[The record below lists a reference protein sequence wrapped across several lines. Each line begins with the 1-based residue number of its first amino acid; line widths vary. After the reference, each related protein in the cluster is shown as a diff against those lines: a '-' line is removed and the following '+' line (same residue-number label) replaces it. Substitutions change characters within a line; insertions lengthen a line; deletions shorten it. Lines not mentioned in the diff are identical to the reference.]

1 MLCLSH
7 ARYGRDRWDFRSAR
21 AQNRISHLLKRPVG
35 NQEPSFLRQIRGD
48 QAPKAHSPR
57 SSGIQASSSV
67 RSARPPSRQGQEA
80 LNFLS
85 SGNPL
90 GNPGLTGMTRQRCS
104 EVYLKRIQIERKSKV
119 LPADIAREYLRGV
132 GKPVIITDA
141 TENWPAR
148 SKWTFEFFKTAYGSD
163 LATAWL
169 GRGSG
174 IGKLTTLSA
183 YIDFLDTPLAEL
195 PGVWTGKDIG
205 KDGRP
210 PQAAPGRGASPFYLL
225 GWYAFRQH
233 PELYDDIAPAPYFV
247 LDLVSALNPTL
258 RDVFEWTSDRE
269 YTAVFIGPEGSLS
282 ALHRDYWNTHAYLA
296 QIQGRKR
303 AILFSPEDS
312 DFLYGGQVDPEQP
325 DFERFPLFDRATAY
339 ECVIEPGDT
348 LLIPANWCAPR

>member
-1 MLCLSH
+1 
-7 ARYGRDRWDFRSAR
+7 
-21 AQNRISHLLKRPVG
+21 
-35 NQEPSFLRQIRGD
+35 
-48 QAPKAHSPR
+48 
-57 SSGIQASSSV
+57 
-67 RSARPPSRQGQEA
+67 
-80 LNFLS
+80 
-85 SGNPL
+85 
-90 GNPGLTGMTRQRCS
+90 
-104 EVYLKRIQIERKSKV
+104 VYLKRIQIERKSKV
-119 LPADIAREYLRGV
+119 LPVDIAREYLRGI

-148 SKWTFEFFKTAYGSD
+148 SKWTFEFFKTTYGSD
-163 LATAWL
+163 PAIAWL

-174 IGKLTTLSA
+174 VGKLTSLSA

-195 PGVWTGKDIG
+195 PGIWTGKNIG

-210 PQAAPGRGASPFYLL
+210 PPAALGGGESPFYLL

-247 LDLVSALNPTL
+247 LDLVSALNPAL

-282 ALHRDYWNTHAYLA
+282 PLHRDYWNTHAYLA

-303 AILFSPEDS
+303 AILFSPEDV
-312 DFLYGGQVDPEQP
+312 DFLYGGQVNPEQP
-325 DFERFPLFDRATAY
+325 DFDRFPLFDRATAY

-348 LLIPANWCAPR
+348 LLIPANWLHHVRGLEKSITLSRNFFNETNFTKHMTHILRKLPRLVDGVNASQNWREDLRIEWRLSDFAATDA

>member
-1 MLCLSH
+1 
-7 ARYGRDRWDFRSAR
+7 
-21 AQNRISHLLKRPVG
+21 
-35 NQEPSFLRQIRGD
+35 
-48 QAPKAHSPR
+48 
-57 SSGIQASSSV
+57 
-67 RSARPPSRQGQEA
+67 
-80 LNFLS
+80 
-85 SGNPL
+85 
-90 GNPGLTGMTRQRCS
+90 
-104 EVYLKRIQIERKSKV
+104 VYLKQIQIERKSKV
-119 LPADIAREYLRGV
+119 LPVDIAREYLRGI

-163 LATAWL
+163 PAIAWL

-174 IGKLTTLSA
+174 VGKLTSLST

-195 PGVWTGKDIG
+195 PGVWTGKNIG

-210 PQAAPGRGASPFYLL
+210 PPAAPGGGASPFYLL

-247 LDLVSALNPTL
+247 EDLVSVLNPPL

-296 QIQGRKR
+296 QVQGRKR
-303 AILFSPEDS
+303 AILFSPEDV
-312 DFLYGGQVDPEQP
+312 DFLYGGQVNPEQP

-348 LLIPANWCAPR
+348 LLIPANWLHHVRGLEKSITLSRNFFNESNFTKHMTHILRKLPRLVDGINRSQNWREDLRIEWRLSDFAATDA